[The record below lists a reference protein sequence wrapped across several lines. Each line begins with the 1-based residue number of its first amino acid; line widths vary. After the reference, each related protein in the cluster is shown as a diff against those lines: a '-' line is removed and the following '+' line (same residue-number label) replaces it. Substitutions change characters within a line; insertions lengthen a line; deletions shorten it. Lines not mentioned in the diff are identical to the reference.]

1 MFTHVFDIEKK
12 YFAALELLPHS
23 ELAVKILFLETT
35 YSYLSNIVFRTCTLS
50 GIIFWSIVHLIPLA
64 VITMSMYYIMY

>member
-1 MFTHVFDIEKK
+1 MFTHVFGIEKK

-35 YSYLSNIVFRTCTLS
+35 YSYLSNEYLEHVPYQALF
-50 GIIFWSIVHLIPLA
+50 FWSIVHLIH
-64 VITMSMYYIMY
+64 